1 MAPARALPAPLVVHG
16 RRRQLRRRRK
26 YCKLCYLKGSSMVP
40 TIQAQGDVGL
50 LDRRCLAGYDF
61 SRGDVVVFR
70 LSTDHGMKMVQRM
83 IALPGDWIQIPEK
96 RDIRQVPS
104 GHCWV
109 EGDNAGNSWDS
120 RHYGPV
126 PLDLMEGKIT
136 HIIWPPHRVRRVD
149 RMVPE
154 GRIMPLSATPRRKQ
168 Q

>member
-70 LSTDHGMKMVQRM
+70 SAAARSRTLLGVSSVGWVGRPAD
-83 IALPGDWIQIPEK
+83 AIPFAS
-96 RDIRQVPS
+96 QVVD
-104 GHCWV
+104 G
-109 EGDNAGNSWDS
+109 SWDED
-120 RHYGPV
+120 GPEDDRAARGLDPDPGEAGHPAGPQR
-126 PLDLMEGKIT
+126 PLLGGRGQCRQQLGLET
-136 HIIWPPHRVRRVD
+136 LWP
-149 RMVPE
+149 
-154 GRIMPLSATPRRKQ
+154 RKGILPNNHS
-168 Q
+168 

>member
-126 PLDLMEGKIT
+126 RAFSLT
-136 HIIWPPHRVRRVD
+136 II
-149 RMVPE
+149 
-154 GRIMPLSATPRRKQ
+154 LSRFSSICSVSFLNKNW
-168 Q
+168 

>member
-96 RDIRQVPS
+96 RDIRQVPAATV
-104 GHCWV
+104 GGRGQCRQQLGL
-109 EGDNAGNSWDS
+109 ET
-120 RHYGPV
+120 
-126 PLDLMEGKIT
+126 L
-136 HIIWPPHRVRRVD
+136 WP
-149 RMVPE
+149 
-154 GRIMPLSATPRRKQ
+154 RKGIPP
-168 Q
+168 